1 MTKKSISGKSWGAL
15 ATGAVLVAGALLGTN
30 ILHEQAVRGSEQLTF
45 ANSYNL
51 NHHHNAC
58 GTALVQQHLVA
69 SDSELQL
76 TVFPSSQL
84 GGDAER
90 VASLLDG
97 DIDLDL
103 QGSSALASVYKPIGV
118 MDMAYVF
125 DNPDHL
131 FEWFDSDASQQ
142 VKDDFE
148 EATGAKILGVWYLG
162 DRTFSAN
169 APVRTPEDLE
179 GLRLR
184 YPETPAHLASAAAV
198 GAEPVAVA
206 FEEVYLS
213 LQQGLVD
220 GQENPISLTAENSL
234 DEVLDYVSL
243 SRHAV
248 GSQLIIVAGDTWDRL
263 TEQEQDDLQSALQ
276 GVREQNRQCADED
289 EQETMTRW
297 KDQGSPVI
305 VEDVDREAFKERAQA
320 YWEEHL
326 SPEELEVYNSIR
338 STSTES

>member
-1 MTKKSISGKSWGAL
+1 MTKKSISTASWGAL
-15 ATGAVLVAGALLGTN
+15 AAGAVLVAGALVGTSV
-30 ILHEQAVRGSEQLTF
+30 IHDHAVRGSEQLTF

-58 GTALVQQHLVA
+58 GTALVQQQLVA

-97 DIDLDL
+97 DIDIDL
-103 QGSSALASVYKPIGV
+103 QGSSALASVYEPIGV

-131 FEWFDSDASQQ
+131 FEWFDSEASQQ

-169 APVRTPEDLE
+169 APVRTPEDLQ

-234 DEVLDYVSL
+234 DEVVDYVSL

-248 GSQLIIVAGDTWDRL
+248 GSQLIIVAGDTWERL
-263 TEQEQDDLQSALQ
+263 SEQEQADLQAAISD
-276 GVREQNRQCADED
+276 VRAQNRQCADED

-297 KDQGSPVI
+297 KEQGTPEI
-305 VEDVDREAFKERAQA
+305 IEDVDREAFMEKSHA
-320 YWEEHL
+320 YWEENL

-338 STSTES
+338 SVK

>member
-1 MTKKSISGKSWGAL
+1 MTKKSISTASWGAL
-15 ATGAVLVAGALLGTN
+15 AAGAVLVAGALVGTSV
-30 ILHEQAVRGSEQLTF
+30 IHDHAVRGSEQLTF

-58 GTALVQQHLVA
+58 GTALVQQQLVA

-97 DIDLDL
+97 DIDIDL
-103 QGSSALASVYKPIGV
+103 QGSSALASVYEPIGV

-131 FEWFDSDASQQ
+131 FEWFDSEASQQ

-169 APVRTPEDLE
+169 APVRTPEDLQ

-234 DEVLDYVSL
+234 DEVVDYVSL

-248 GSQLIIVAGDTWDRL
+248 GSQLIIVAGDTWERL
-263 TEQEQDDLQSALQ
+263 SEQEQADLQAAISD
-276 GVREQNRQCADED
+276 VRAQNRQCADED

-297 KDQGSPVI
+297 NEQGTPEI
-305 VEDVDREAFKERAQA
+305 IEDVDREAFMEKAHA
-320 YWEEHL
+320 YWEENL

-338 STSTES
+338 SVK

>member
-1 MTKKSISGKSWGAL
+1 MTKKTLSAKNWGGL
-15 ATGAVLVAGALLGTN
+15 AAGVVLVAGALIGTN
-30 ILHEQAVRGSEQLTF
+30 VLHEQAVRGSEQLTF

-58 GTALVQQHLVA
+58 GTALVQQQLVG

-76 TVFPSSQL
+76 SVFPSSQL
-84 GGDAER
+84 GGDPER

-97 DIDLDL
+97 DIDIDL
-103 QGSSALASVYKPIGV
+103 QGSSALASVYEPIGV

-125 DNPDHL
+125 DDPDHL
-131 FEWFDSDASQQ
+131 FTWFDSEASEP
-142 VKDDFE
+142 VKADFE
-148 EATGAKILGVWYLG
+148 EQTGAKILGVWYLG

-169 APVRTPEDLE
+169 APVRSPEDLE

-220 GQENPISLTAENSL
+220 GHENPISLTAENSL

-248 GSQLIIVAGDTWDRL
+248 GSQLIVVSGDTWEKL
-263 TEQEQDDLQSALQ
+263 SEQEQEDLQGAIT

-289 EQETMTRW
+289 EQATITRW

-305 VEDVDREAFKERAQA
+305 VEDVDRQAFMDRAHA
-320 YWEEHL
+320 YWEDNL
-326 SPEELEVYNSIR
+326 GPEELDVYNSIR
-338 STSTES
+338 SVADEP

>member
-1 MTKKSISGKSWGAL
+1 MTKKSISTASWGAL
-15 ATGAVLVAGALLGTN
+15 AAGAVLVAGALVGTSV
-30 ILHEQAVRGSEQLTF
+30 IHDHAVRGSEQLTF

-58 GTALVQQHLVA
+58 GTALVQQQLVA

-97 DIDLDL
+97 DIDIDL
-103 QGSSALASVYKPIGV
+103 QGSSALASVYEPIGV

-131 FEWFDSDASQQ
+131 FEWFDSEASQQ
-142 VKDDFE
+142 LKDDFE

-169 APVRTPEDLE
+169 APVRTPEDLQ

-234 DEVLDYVSL
+234 DEVVDYVSL

-248 GSQLIIVAGDTWDRL
+248 GSQLIIVAGDTWERL
-263 TEQEQDDLQSALQ
+263 SEQEQADLQAAISD
-276 GVREQNRQCADED
+276 VRDQNRQCADED

-297 KDQGSPVI
+297 KEQGTPEI
-305 VEDVDREAFKERAQA
+305 IEDVDREAFMEKAHA
-320 YWEEHL
+320 YWEENL

-338 STSTES
+338 SVK

>member
-1 MTKKSISGKSWGAL
+1 MTKKSISTASWGAL
-15 ATGAVLVAGALLGTN
+15 AAGAVLVAGALVGTSV
-30 ILHEQAVRGSEQLTF
+30 IHDHAVRGSEQLTF

-58 GTALVQQHLVA
+58 GTALVQQQLVA

-97 DIDLDL
+97 DIDIDL
-103 QGSSALASVYKPIGV
+103 QGSSALASVYEPIGV

-131 FEWFDSDASQQ
+131 FEWFDSEASQQ
-142 VKDDFE
+142 VKDNFE

-169 APVRTPEDLE
+169 APVRTPEDLQ

-234 DEVLDYVSL
+234 DEVVDYVSL

-248 GSQLIIVAGDTWDRL
+248 GSQLIIVAGDTWERL
-263 TEQEQDDLQSALQ
+263 SEQEQADLQAAISD
-276 GVREQNRQCADED
+276 VRAQNRQCADED

-297 KDQGSPVI
+297 KEQGTPEI
-305 VEDVDREAFKERAQA
+305 IEDVDREAFMEKAHA
-320 YWEEHL
+320 YWEENL

-338 STSTES
+338 SVK

>member
-1 MTKKSISGKSWGAL
+1 MTKKSISTASWGAL
-15 ATGAVLVAGALLGTN
+15 AAGAVLVAGALVGTSV
-30 ILHEQAVRGSEQLTF
+30 IHDHAVRGSEQLTF

-58 GTALVQQHLVA
+58 GTALVQQQLVA

-97 DIDLDL
+97 DIDIDL
-103 QGSSALASVYKPIGV
+103 QGSSALASVYEPIGV

-131 FEWFDSDASQQ
+131 FEWFDSEASQQ

-169 APVRTPEDLE
+169 APVRTPEDLQ

-234 DEVLDYVSL
+234 DEVVDYVSL

-248 GSQLIIVAGDTWDRL
+248 GSKLIIVAGDTWERL
-263 TEQEQDDLQSALQ
+263 SEQEQADLQAAISD
-276 GVREQNRQCADED
+276 VRAQNRQCADED

-297 KDQGSPVI
+297 KEQGTPEI
-305 VEDVDREAFKERAQA
+305 IEDVDREAFMEKAHA
-320 YWEEHL
+320 YWEENL

-338 STSTES
+338 SVQ

>member
-1 MTKKSISGKSWGAL
+1 MTKKSISTASWGAL
-15 ATGAVLVAGALLGTN
+15 AAGAVLVAGALVGTSV
-30 ILHEQAVRGSEQLTF
+30 IHDHAVRGSEQLTF

-58 GTALVQQHLVA
+58 GTALVQQQLVA

-97 DIDLDL
+97 DIDIDL
-103 QGSSALASVYKPIGV
+103 QGSSALASVYEPIGV

-131 FEWFDSDASQQ
+131 FEWFDSEASQQ

-162 DRTFSAN
+162 DRTVSAN
-169 APVRTPEDLE
+169 APVRTPEDLQ

-234 DEVLDYVSL
+234 DEVVDYVSL

-248 GSQLIIVAGDTWDRL
+248 GSQLIIVAGDTWERL
-263 TEQEQDDLQSALQ
+263 SEQEQADLQAAISD
-276 GVREQNRQCADED
+276 VRAQNRQCADED

-297 KDQGSPVI
+297 KEQGTPEI
-305 VEDVDREAFKERAQA
+305 IEDVDREAFMEKAHA
-320 YWEEHL
+320 YWEENL

-338 STSTES
+338 SVK

>member
-1 MTKKSISGKSWGAL
+1 MTKKSISTASWGAL
-15 ATGAVLVAGALLGTN
+15 AAGAVLVAGALVGTSV
-30 ILHEQAVRGSEQLTF
+30 IHDHAVRGSEQLTF

-58 GTALVQQHLVA
+58 GTALVQQQLVA

-97 DIDLDL
+97 DIDMDL
-103 QGSSALASVYKPIGV
+103 QGSSALASVYEPIGV

-131 FEWFDSDASQQ
+131 FEWFDSEASQQ

-169 APVRTPEDLE
+169 APVRTPEDLQ

-234 DEVLDYVSL
+234 DEVVDYVSL

-248 GSQLIIVAGDTWDRL
+248 GSQLIIVAGDTWERL
-263 TEQEQDDLQSALQ
+263 SEQEQADLQAAISD
-276 GVREQNRQCADED
+276 VRAQNRQCADED

-297 KDQGSPVI
+297 KEQGTPEI
-305 VEDVDREAFKERAQA
+305 IEDVDREAFMEKAHA
-320 YWEEHL
+320 YWEENL

-338 STSTES
+338 SVK

>member
-1 MTKKSISGKSWGAL
+1 MTKKSISTASWGAL
-15 ATGAVLVAGALLGTN
+15 AAGAVLVAGALVGTSV
-30 ILHEQAVRGSEQLTF
+30 IHDHAVRGSEQLTF

-58 GTALVQQHLVA
+58 GTALVQQQLVA

-97 DIDLDL
+97 DIDIDL
-103 QGSSALASVYKPIGV
+103 QGSSALASVYEPIGV

-131 FEWFDSDASQQ
+131 FEWFDSEASQQ

-169 APVRTPEDLE
+169 APVRTPEDLQ

-220 GQENPISLTAENSL
+220 GQENPVSLTAENSL
-234 DEVLDYVSL
+234 DEVVDYVSL

-248 GSQLIIVAGDTWDRL
+248 GSQLIIVAGDTWERL
-263 TEQEQDDLQSALQ
+263 SEQEQADLQSAISD
-276 GVREQNRQCADED
+276 VRDQNRQCADED

-297 KDQGSPVI
+297 KEQGTPEI
-305 VEDVDREAFKERAQA
+305 IEDVDREAFMEKAHA
-320 YWEEHL
+320 YWEENL

-338 STSTES
+338 SVK

>member
-1 MTKKSISGKSWGAL
+1 MTKKSISTASWGAL
-15 ATGAVLVAGALLGTN
+15 AAGAVLVAGALVGTSV
-30 ILHEQAVRGSEQLTF
+30 IHDHAVRGSEQLTF

-58 GTALVQQHLVA
+58 GTALVQQQLVA

-97 DIDLDL
+97 DIDIDL
-103 QGSSALASVYKPIGV
+103 QGSSALASVYEPIGV

-125 DNPDHL
+125 DDPDHL
-131 FEWFDSDASQQ
+131 FEWFDSEASQQ

-169 APVRTPEDLE
+169 APVRTPEDLQ

-234 DEVLDYVSL
+234 DEVVDYVSL

-248 GSQLIIVAGDTWDRL
+248 GSQLIIVAGDTWERL
-263 TEQEQDDLQSALQ
+263 SEQEQADLQAAISD
-276 GVREQNRQCADED
+276 VRAQNRQCADED

-297 KDQGSPVI
+297 KEQGTPEI
-305 VEDVDREAFKERAQA
+305 IEDVDREAFMEKAHA
-320 YWEEHL
+320 YWEENL

-338 STSTES
+338 SVK

>member
-1 MTKKSISGKSWGAL
+1 MTKKSISTASWGAL
-15 ATGAVLVAGALLGTN
+15 AAGAVLVAGALVGTSV
-30 ILHEQAVRGSEQLTF
+30 IHDHAVRGSEQLTF

-58 GTALVQQHLVA
+58 GTALVQQQLVA

-97 DIDLDL
+97 DIDIDL
-103 QGSSALASVYKPIGV
+103 QGSSALASVYEPIGV

-131 FEWFDSDASQQ
+131 FEWFDSEASQQ

-169 APVRTPEDLE
+169 APVRTPEDLQ

-234 DEVLDYVSL
+234 DEVVDYVSL

-248 GSQLIIVAGDTWDRL
+248 GSQLIIVAGDTWERL
-263 TEQEQDDLQSALQ
+263 SEQEQADLQAAISD
-276 GVREQNRQCADED
+276 VRAQNRQCADED

-297 KDQGSPVI
+297 KEQGTPEI
-305 VEDVDREAFKERAQA
+305 IEDVDREAFMEKAHA
-320 YWEEHL
+320 YWEENL

-338 STSTES
+338 SVQ

>member
-1 MTKKSISGKSWGAL
+1 M
-15 ATGAVLVAGALLGTN
+15 
-30 ILHEQAVRGSEQLTF
+30 
-45 ANSYNL
+45 
-51 NHHHNAC
+51 
-58 GTALVQQHLVA
+58 
-69 SDSELQL
+69 
-76 TVFPSSQL
+76 
-84 GGDAER
+84 
-90 VASLLDG
+90 ASLLDG
-97 DIDLDL
+97 DIDIDL

-131 FEWFDSDASQQ
+131 FKWFDSEASQQ

-169 APVRTPEDLE
+169 APVRTPEDLN

-234 DEVLDYVSL
+234 DEVVGYLSL

-248 GSQLIIVAGDTWDRL
+248 GSQLVIVAGDTWERL
-263 TEQEQDDLQSALQ
+263 TEQEQEDLQSAITD
-276 GVREQNRQCADED
+276 VREQNRQCADED

-297 KDQGSPVI
+297 RDQGSPQI
-305 VEDVDREAFKERAQA
+305 VEDVDREAFMKRAHA
-320 YWEEHL
+320 YWEENL

-338 STSTES
+338 SIEE

>member
-1 MTKKSISGKSWGAL
+1 MTKKSISTASWGAL
-15 ATGAVLVAGALLGTN
+15 AAGAVLVAGALVGTN
-30 ILHEQAVRGSEQLTF
+30 VIHDHAVRGSEQLTF

-58 GTALVQQHLVA
+58 GTALVQQQLVA

-97 DIDLDL
+97 DIDIDL
-103 QGSSALASVYKPIGV
+103 QGSSALASVYEPIGV

-131 FEWFDSDASQQ
+131 FEWFDSEASQQ

-169 APVRTPEDLE
+169 APVRTPEDLQ

-234 DEVLDYVSL
+234 DEVVDYVSL

-248 GSQLIIVAGDTWDRL
+248 GSQLIIVAGDTWERL
-263 TEQEQDDLQSALQ
+263 SEQEQADLQAAISD
-276 GVREQNRQCADED
+276 VRDQNRQCADED

-297 KDQGSPVI
+297 KEQGTPEI
-305 VEDVDREAFKERAQA
+305 IEDVDREAFMEKAHA
-320 YWEEHL
+320 YWEENL

-338 STSTES
+338 SVK

>member
-1 MTKKSISGKSWGAL
+1 MTKKSISTASWGAL
-15 ATGAVLVAGALLGTN
+15 AAGAVLVAGALVGTSV
-30 ILHEQAVRGSEQLTF
+30 IHDHAVRGSEQLTF

-58 GTALVQQHLVA
+58 GTALVQQQLVA

-97 DIDLDL
+97 DIDIDP
-103 QGSSALASVYKPIGV
+103 QGSSALASVYEPIGV

-131 FEWFDSDASQQ
+131 FEWFDSEASQQ

-169 APVRTPEDLE
+169 APVRTPEDLQ

-234 DEVLDYVSL
+234 DEVVDYVSL

-248 GSQLIIVAGDTWDRL
+248 GSQLIIVAGDTWERL
-263 TEQEQDDLQSALQ
+263 SEQEQADLQAAISD
-276 GVREQNRQCADED
+276 VRAQNRQCADED

-297 KDQGSPVI
+297 KEQGTPEI
-305 VEDVDREAFKERAQA
+305 IEDVDREAFMEKAHA
-320 YWEEHL
+320 YWEENL

-338 STSTES
+338 SVK

>member
-1 MTKKSISGKSWGAL
+1 MTKKSISAASWGGL
-15 ATGAVLVAGALLGTN
+15 AAGAVLVACALIGTSV
-30 ILHEQAVRGSEQLTF
+30 LHDHAVRGSEQLTF

-58 GTALVQQHLVA
+58 GTALVQQQLVA

-97 DIDLDL
+97 DIDIDL

-125 DNPDHL
+125 DSPDHL
-131 FEWFDSDASQQ
+131 FKWFDSEASQQ

-169 APVRTPEDLE
+169 APVRTPKDLN

-220 GQENPISLTAENSL
+220 GQENPISLTAESSL
-234 DEVLDYVSL
+234 DEVVDYVSL

-248 GSQLIIVAGDTWDRL
+248 GSQLIIVAGDTWERL
-263 TEQEQDDLQSALQ
+263 TEQEQEDLQSAITD
-276 GVREQNRQCADED
+276 VREQNRQCADED
-289 EQETMTRW
+289 EKETMTRW
-297 KDQGSPVI
+297 RDQGSPQI
-305 VEDVDREAFKERAQA
+305 VEDVDREAFMKHAHA
-320 YWEEHL
+320 YWEENL
-326 SPEELEVYNSIR
+326 SPEELEVYSSIR
-338 STSTES
+338 SIEE

>member
-1 MTKKSISGKSWGAL
+1 MTKKSISTASWGAL
-15 ATGAVLVAGALLGTN
+15 AAGAVLVAGALVGTSV
-30 ILHEQAVRGSEQLTF
+30 IHDHAVRGSEQLTF

-58 GTALVQQHLVA
+58 GTALVQQQLVA

-97 DIDLDL
+97 DIDIDL
-103 QGSSALASVYKPIGV
+103 QGSSALASVFKSIGV

-131 FEWFDSDASQQ
+131 FEWFDSEASQQ

-169 APVRTPEDLE
+169 APVRTPEDLQ

-234 DEVLDYVSL
+234 DEVVDYVSL

-248 GSQLIIVAGDTWDRL
+248 GSQLIIVAGDTWERL
-263 TEQEQDDLQSALQ
+263 SEQEQADLQSAISD
-276 GVREQNRQCADED
+276 VRDQNRQCADED

-297 KDQGSPVI
+297 KEQGTPEI
-305 VEDVDREAFKERAQA
+305 IEDVDREAFMEKAHA
-320 YWEEHL
+320 YWEENL

-338 STSTES
+338 SVK

>member
-1 MTKKSISGKSWGAL
+1 MTKKSISTASWGAL
-15 ATGAVLVAGALLGTN
+15 AAGAVLVAGALVGTSV
-30 ILHEQAVRGSEQLTF
+30 IHDHAVRGSEQLTF

-58 GTALVQQHLVA
+58 GTALVQQQLVA

-97 DIDLDL
+97 DIDIDL
-103 QGSSALASVYKPIGV
+103 QGSSALASVFKPIGV

-131 FEWFDSDASQQ
+131 FEWFDSEASQQ

-169 APVRTPEDLE
+169 APVRTPEDLQV
-179 GLRLR
+179 LRLR

-234 DEVLDYVSL
+234 DEVVDYVSL

-248 GSQLIIVAGDTWDRL
+248 GSQLIIVAGDTWERL
-263 TEQEQDDLQSALQ
+263 SEQEQADLQSAISD
-276 GVREQNRQCADED
+276 VRDQNRQCADED

-297 KDQGSPVI
+297 KEQGTPEVI
-305 VEDVDREAFKERAQA
+305 EDVDREAFMEKAHA
-320 YWEEHL
+320 YWEENL

-338 STSTES
+338 SVQ

>member
-1 MTKKSISGKSWGAL
+1 MTKKSISTASWGAL
-15 ATGAVLVAGALLGTN
+15 AAGAVLVAGSLIGTTV
-30 ILHEQAVRGSEQLTF
+30 LHDHAVRGSEQLTF

-58 GTALVQQHLVA
+58 GTALVQQQLVA

-97 DIDLDL
+97 DIDIDL
-103 QGSSALASVYKPIGV
+103 QGSSALASVYEPIGV

-131 FEWFDSDASQQ
+131 FEWFDSEASQQ

-169 APVRTPEDLE
+169 APVRTPEDLQ

-234 DEVLDYVSL
+234 DEVVDYVSL

-248 GSQLIIVAGDTWDRL
+248 GSQLIIVAGDTWERL
-263 TEQEQDDLQSALQ
+263 SEQEQADLQASISD
-276 GVREQNRQCADED
+276 VRAQNRQCADED

-297 KDQGSPVI
+297 QEQGTPEVI
-305 VEDVDREAFKERAQA
+305 EDVDREAFMEKAHA
-320 YWEEHL
+320 YWEENL

-338 STSTES
+338 SVQ

>member
-1 MTKKSISGKSWGAL
+1 MTKKSISTASGGAL
-15 ATGAVLVAGALLGTN
+15 AAGAVLVAGALVGTSV
-30 ILHEQAVRGSEQLTF
+30 IHDHAVRGSEQLTF

-58 GTALVQQHLVA
+58 GTALVQQQLVA

-97 DIDLDL
+97 DIDIDL
-103 QGSSALASVYKPIGV
+103 QGSSALASVYEPIGV

-131 FEWFDSDASQQ
+131 FEWFDSEASQQ

-169 APVRTPEDLE
+169 APVRTPEDLQ

-234 DEVLDYVSL
+234 DEVVDYVSL

-248 GSQLIIVAGDTWDRL
+248 GSQLIIVAGDTWERL
-263 TEQEQDDLQSALQ
+263 SEQEQADLQAAISD
-276 GVREQNRQCADED
+276 VRAQNRQCADED

-297 KDQGSPVI
+297 KEQGTPEI
-305 VEDVDREAFKERAQA
+305 IEDVDREAFMEKAHA
-320 YWEEHL
+320 YWEENL

-338 STSTES
+338 SVK

>member
-1 MTKKSISGKSWGAL
+1 MTKKSISTASWGAL
-15 ATGAVLVAGALLGTN
+15 AAGAVLVAGALVGTSV
-30 ILHEQAVRGSEQLTF
+30 IHDHAVRGSEQLTF

-58 GTALVQQHLVA
+58 GTALVQQQLVA

-97 DIDLDL
+97 DIDIDL
-103 QGSSALASVYKPIGV
+103 QGSSALASVYEPIGV

-131 FEWFDSDASQQ
+131 FEWFDSEASQQ

-169 APVRTPEDLE
+169 APVRTPEDLQ

-234 DEVLDYVSL
+234 DEVVDYVSL

-248 GSQLIIVAGDTWDRL
+248 GSQLIVVAGDTWERL
-263 TEQEQDDLQSALQ
+263 SEQEQADLQAAISD
-276 GVREQNRQCADED
+276 VRAQNRQCADED

-297 KDQGSPVI
+297 KEQGTPEI
-305 VEDVDREAFKERAQA
+305 IEDVDREAFMEKAHA
-320 YWEEHL
+320 YWEENL

-338 STSTES
+338 SVK

>member
-1 MTKKSISGKSWGAL
+1 MTKKSISTASWGAL
-15 ATGAVLVAGALLGTN
+15 AAGAVLVAGSLIGTTV
-30 ILHEQAVRGSEQLTF
+30 LHDHAVRGSEQLTF

-58 GTALVQQHLVA
+58 GTALVQQQLVA

-97 DIDLDL
+97 DIDIDL
-103 QGSSALASVYKPIGV
+103 QGSSALASVYEPIGV

-131 FEWFDSDASQQ
+131 FEWFDSAASQQ

-148 EATGAKILGVWYLG
+148 QATGAKILGVWYLG

-169 APVRTPEDLE
+169 APVRTPEDLQ

-206 FEEVYLS
+206 FEEIYLS

-234 DEVLDYVSL
+234 DEVVDYVSL

-248 GSQLIIVAGDTWDRL
+248 GSQLIIVAGDTWQRL
-263 TEQEQDDLQSALQ
+263 SEQEQADLQASISD
-276 GVREQNRQCADED
+276 VRAQNRQCADED

-297 KDQGSPVI
+297 KEQGTPEVI
-305 VEDVDREAFKERAQA
+305 EDVDREAFMEKAHA
-320 YWEEHL
+320 YWEENL

-338 STSTES
+338 SVK

>member
-1 MTKKSISGKSWGAL
+1 MTKKSISTASWGAL
-15 ATGAVLVAGALLGTN
+15 AAGAVLVAGALVGTSV
-30 ILHEQAVRGSEQLTF
+30 IHDHAVRGSEQLTF

-58 GTALVQQHLVA
+58 GTALVQQQLVA

-97 DIDLDL
+97 DIDIDL
-103 QGSSALASVYKPIGV
+103 QGSSALASVFKSIGV

-131 FEWFDSDASQQ
+131 FEWFDSEASQQ

-169 APVRTPEDLE
+169 APVRTPEDLQ

-234 DEVLDYVSL
+234 DEVVDYVSL

-248 GSQLIIVAGDTWDRL
+248 GSQLIIVAGDTWERL
-263 TEQEQDDLQSALQ
+263 SEQEQADLQSAISD
-276 GVREQNRQCADED
+276 VRDQNRQCADED

-297 KDQGSPVI
+297 KKQGTPEI
-305 VEDVDREAFKERAQA
+305 IEDVDREAFMEKAHA
-320 YWEEHL
+320 YWEENL

-338 STSTES
+338 SVK

>member
-1 MTKKSISGKSWGAL
+1 MTKKSISTASWGAL
-15 ATGAVLVAGALLGTN
+15 AVGAVLVAGALVGTSV
-30 ILHEQAVRGSEQLTF
+30 IHDHAVRGSEQLTF

-58 GTALVQQHLVA
+58 GTALVQQQLVA

-97 DIDLDL
+97 DIDIDL
-103 QGSSALASVYKPIGV
+103 QGSSALASVYEPIGV

-131 FEWFDSDASQQ
+131 FEWFDSEASQQ

-169 APVRTPEDLE
+169 APVRTPEDLQ

-234 DEVLDYVSL
+234 DEVVDYVSL

-248 GSQLIIVAGDTWDRL
+248 GSQLIIVAGDTWERL
-263 TEQEQDDLQSALQ
+263 SEQEQADLQAAISD
-276 GVREQNRQCADED
+276 VRAQNRQCADED

-297 KDQGSPVI
+297 KEQGTPEI
-305 VEDVDREAFKERAQA
+305 IEDVDREAFMEKAHA
-320 YWEEHL
+320 YWEENL

-338 STSTES
+338 SVK

>member
-1 MTKKSISGKSWGAL
+1 MTKKSISTASWGAL
-15 ATGAVLVAGALLGTN
+15 AAGAVLVAGALVGTSV
-30 ILHEQAVRGSEQLTF
+30 IHDHAVRGSEQLTF

-58 GTALVQQHLVA
+58 GTALVQQQLVA

-97 DIDLDL
+97 DIDIDL
-103 QGSSALASVYKPIGV
+103 QGSSALASVYEPIGV

-131 FEWFDSDASQQ
+131 FEWFDSEASQQ

-169 APVRTPEDLE
+169 APVRTPEDLQ

-234 DEVLDYVSL
+234 DEVVDYVSL

-248 GSQLIIVAGDTWDRL
+248 GSQLIIVAGDTWERL
-263 TEQEQDDLQSALQ
+263 SEQEQADLQAAISD
-276 GVREQNRQCADED
+276 VRAQNRQCAVED

-297 KDQGSPVI
+297 KEQGTPEI
-305 VEDVDREAFKERAQA
+305 IEDVDREAFMEKAHA
-320 YWEEHL
+320 YWEENL

-338 STSTES
+338 SVK

>member
-1 MTKKSISGKSWGAL
+1 MTKKSISTASWGAL
-15 ATGAVLVAGALLGTN
+15 AAGAVLVAGALVGTSV
-30 ILHEQAVRGSEQLTF
+30 IHDHAVRGSEQLTF

-58 GTALVQQHLVA
+58 GTALVQQQLVA

-97 DIDLDL
+97 DIDIDL
-103 QGSSALASVYKPIGV
+103 QGSSALASVYEPIGV

-125 DNPDHL
+125 DNPNHL
-131 FEWFDSDASQQ
+131 FEWFDSEASQQ

-169 APVRTPEDLE
+169 APVRTPEDLQ

-234 DEVLDYVSL
+234 DEVVDYVSL

-248 GSQLIIVAGDTWDRL
+248 GSQLIIVAGDTWERL
-263 TEQEQDDLQSALQ
+263 SEQEQADLQAAISD
-276 GVREQNRQCADED
+276 VRAQNRQCADED

-297 KDQGSPVI
+297 KEQGTPEI
-305 VEDVDREAFKERAQA
+305 IEDVDREAFMEKAHA
-320 YWEEHL
+320 YWEENL

-338 STSTES
+338 SVK

>member
-1 MTKKSISGKSWGAL
+1 MTKKSISTASWGAL
-15 ATGAVLVAGALLGTN
+15 AAGAVLAAGALVGTSV
-30 ILHEQAVRGSEQLTF
+30 IHDHAVRGSEQLTF

-58 GTALVQQHLVA
+58 GTALVQQQLVA

-97 DIDLDL
+97 DIDIDL
-103 QGSSALASVYKPIGV
+103 QGSSALASVYEPIGV

-131 FEWFDSDASQQ
+131 FEWFDSGASQQ

-169 APVRTPEDLE
+169 APVRTPEDLQ

-234 DEVLDYVSL
+234 DEVVDYVSL

-248 GSQLIIVAGDTWDRL
+248 GSQLIIVAGDTWERL
-263 TEQEQDDLQSALQ
+263 SEQEQADLQSAISD
-276 GVREQNRQCADED
+276 VRDQNRQCADED

-297 KDQGSPVI
+297 KKQGTPEI
-305 VEDVDREAFKERAQA
+305 IEDVDREAFMEKAHA
-320 YWEEHL
+320 YWEENL

-338 STSTES
+338 SVK

>member
-1 MTKKSISGKSWGAL
+1 MTKKSISTASWGAL
-15 ATGAVLVAGALLGTN
+15 AAGAVLVAGALVGTSV
-30 ILHEQAVRGSEQLTF
+30 IHDHAVRGSEQLTF

-58 GTALVQQHLVA
+58 GTALVQQQLVA

-97 DIDLDL
+97 DIDIDL
-103 QGSSALASVYKPIGV
+103 QGSSALASVYEPIGV

-131 FEWFDSDASQQ
+131 FEWFDSEASQQ

-169 APVRTPEDLE
+169 APVRTPEDLQ

-234 DEVLDYVSL
+234 DEVVDYVSL

-248 GSQLIIVAGDTWDRL
+248 GSQLIIVAGDTWERL
-263 TEQEQDDLQSALQ
+263 SEQEQADLQAAISD
-276 GVREQNRQCADED
+276 VRAQNRQCADED

-297 KDQGSPVI
+297 KEQGTPEI
-305 VEDVDREAFKERAQA
+305 IEDVDREAFMEKAHA
-320 YWEEHL
+320 YWEENL

-338 STSTES
+338 SVK

>member
-1 MTKKSISGKSWGAL
+1 MTKKSISTASWGAL
-15 ATGAVLVAGALLGTN
+15 AAGAVLVAGALVGTSV
-30 ILHEQAVRGSEQLTF
+30 IHDHAVRGSEQLTF

-58 GTALVQQHLVA
+58 GTALVQQQLVA

-97 DIDLDL
+97 DIDIDL
-103 QGSSALASVYKPIGV
+103 QGSSALASVYEPIGV

-131 FEWFDSDASQQ
+131 FEWFDSEASQQ

-169 APVRTPEDLE
+169 APVRTPEDLQ

-234 DEVLDYVSL
+234 DEVVDYVSL

-248 GSQLIIVAGDTWDRL
+248 GSQLIIVAGDTWERL
-263 TEQEQDDLQSALQ
+263 SEQEQADLQSAISD
-276 GVREQNRQCADED
+276 VRDQNRQCADED

-297 KDQGSPVI
+297 KEQGTPEI
-305 VEDVDREAFKERAQA
+305 IEDVDREAFMEKAHA
-320 YWEEHL
+320 YWEENL

-338 STSTES
+338 SVK

>member
-1 MTKKSISGKSWGAL
+1 MTKKSISTASWGAL
-15 ATGAVLVAGALLGTN
+15 AAGAVLVAGALVGTSV
-30 ILHEQAVRGSEQLTF
+30 IHDHAVRGSEQLTF

-58 GTALVQQHLVA
+58 GTALVQQQLVA

-97 DIDLDL
+97 DIDIDL
-103 QGSSALASVYKPIGV
+103 QGSSALASVYEPIGV

-131 FEWFDSDASQQ
+131 FEWFDSEASQQ
-142 VKDDFE
+142 VKNDFE

-169 APVRTPEDLE
+169 APVRTPEDLQ

-234 DEVLDYVSL
+234 DEVVDYVSL

-248 GSQLIIVAGDTWDRL
+248 GSQLIVVAGDTWERL
-263 TEQEQDDLQSALQ
+263 SEQEQADLQAAISD
-276 GVREQNRQCADED
+276 VRAQNRQCADED

-297 KDQGSPVI
+297 KEQGTPEVI
-305 VEDVDREAFKERAQA
+305 EDVDREAFMEKAHA
-320 YWEEHL
+320 YWEENL

-338 STSTES
+338 SVQ

>member
-1 MTKKSISGKSWGAL
+1 MTKKSISTASWGAL
-15 ATGAVLVAGALLGTN
+15 AAGAVLVAGALVGTSV
-30 ILHEQAVRGSEQLTF
+30 IHDHAVRGSEQLTF

-58 GTALVQQHLVA
+58 GTALVQQQLVA

-97 DIDLDL
+97 DIDIDL
-103 QGSSALASVYKPIGV
+103 QGSSALASVYEPIGV

-131 FEWFDSDASQQ
+131 FEWFDSEASQQ

-169 APVRTPEDLE
+169 APVRTPEDLQ

-206 FEEVYLS
+206 FEELYLS

-234 DEVLDYVSL
+234 DEVVDYVSL

-248 GSQLIIVAGDTWDRL
+248 GSQLIIVAGDTWERL
-263 TEQEQDDLQSALQ
+263 SEQEQADLQAAISD
-276 GVREQNRQCADED
+276 VRAQNRQCADED

-297 KDQGSPVI
+297 KEQGTPEI
-305 VEDVDREAFKERAQA
+305 IEDVDREAFMEKAHA
-320 YWEEHL
+320 YWEENL

-338 STSTES
+338 SVK

>member
-1 MTKKSISGKSWGAL
+1 MTKKSISTASWGAL
-15 ATGAVLVAGALLGTN
+15 AAGAVLVAGALVGTSV
-30 ILHEQAVRGSEQLTF
+30 IHDHAVRGSEQLTF

-58 GTALVQQHLVA
+58 GTALVQQQLVA

-97 DIDLDL
+97 DIDIDL
-103 QGSSALASVYKPIGV
+103 QGSSALASVYEPIGV

-125 DNPDHL
+125 DDPDHL
-131 FEWFDSDASQQ
+131 FEWFDSEASQQ

-169 APVRTPEDLE
+169 APVRTPEDLQ

-234 DEVLDYVSL
+234 DEVVDYVSL

-248 GSQLIIVAGDTWDRL
+248 GSQLIIVAGDTWERL
-263 TEQEQDDLQSALQ
+263 SEQEQADLQAAISD
-276 GVREQNRQCADED
+276 VRAQNRQCADED

-297 KDQGSPVI
+297 NEQGTPEI
-305 VEDVDREAFKERAQA
+305 IEDVDREAFMEKAHA
-320 YWEEHL
+320 YWEENL

-338 STSTES
+338 SVK

>member
-1 MTKKSISGKSWGAL
+1 MTKKSISTASWGAL
-15 ATGAVLVAGALLGTN
+15 AAGAVLVAGALVGTSV
-30 ILHEQAVRGSEQLTF
+30 IHDHAVRGSEQLTF

-58 GTALVQQHLVA
+58 GTALVQQQLVA

-97 DIDLDL
+97 DIDIDL
-103 QGSSALASVYKPIGV
+103 QGSSALASVYEPIGV

-131 FEWFDSDASQQ
+131 FEWFDSEASQQ

-169 APVRTPEDLE
+169 APVRTPEDLQ

-234 DEVLDYVSL
+234 DEVVDYVSL

-248 GSQLIIVAGDTWDRL
+248 GSQLIIVAGDTWERL
-263 TEQEQDDLQSALQ
+263 SEQEQADLQASISD
-276 GVREQNRQCADED
+276 VRAQNRQCADED

-297 KDQGSPVI
+297 KEQGTPEI
-305 VEDVDREAFKERAQA
+305 IEDVDREAFMEKAHA
-320 YWEEHL
+320 YWEENL

-338 STSTES
+338 SVK

>member
-1 MTKKSISGKSWGAL
+1 MTKKSISTASWGAL
-15 ATGAVLVAGALLGTN
+15 AAGAVLVAGALVGTSV
-30 ILHEQAVRGSEQLTF
+30 IHDHAVRGSEQLTF

-58 GTALVQQHLVA
+58 GTALVQQQLVA

-97 DIDLDL
+97 DIDIDL
-103 QGSSALASVYKPIGV
+103 QGSSALASVYEPIGV

-131 FEWFDSDASQQ
+131 FEWFDSEASQQ

-169 APVRTPEDLE
+169 APVRTPEDLQ

-234 DEVLDYVSL
+234 DEVVDYVSL

-248 GSQLIIVAGDTWDRL
+248 GSQLIIVARDTWERL
-263 TEQEQDDLQSALQ
+263 SEQEQADLQAAISD
-276 GVREQNRQCADED
+276 VRAQNRQCADED

-297 KDQGSPVI
+297 KEQGTPEI
-305 VEDVDREAFKERAQA
+305 IEDVDREAFMEKAHA
-320 YWEEHL
+320 YWEENL

-338 STSTES
+338 SVK

>member
-1 MTKKSISGKSWGAL
+1 MTKKSISTASWGAL
-15 ATGAVLVAGALLGTN
+15 AAGAVLVAGALVGTSV
-30 ILHEQAVRGSEQLTF
+30 IHDHAVRGSEQLTF

-58 GTALVQQHLVA
+58 GTALVQQQLVA

-97 DIDLDL
+97 DIDIDL
-103 QGSSALASVYKPIGV
+103 QGSSALASVYEPIGV

-131 FEWFDSDASQQ
+131 FEWFDSEASQQ

-169 APVRTPEDLE
+169 APVRTPEDLQ

-234 DEVLDYVSL
+234 DEVVDYVSL

-248 GSQLIIVAGDTWDRL
+248 GSQLIIVAGDTWERL
-263 TEQEQDDLQSALQ
+263 SEQEQADLQAAISD
-276 GVREQNRQCADED
+276 VRAQNRQCADED

-297 KDQGSPVI
+297 KEQGTPEI
-305 VEDVDREAFKERAQA
+305 IEDVDREAFMEKAHA
-320 YWEEHL
+320 YWEETL

-338 STSTES
+338 SVK

>member
-1 MTKKSISGKSWGAL
+1 MNQKTPSAKSWGAL
-15 ATGAVLVAGALLGTN
+15 ATGAVLVAGALIGTN
-30 ILHEQAVRGSEQLTF
+30 VLHAQAVRGSEQLTF

-58 GTALVQQHLVA
+58 GTALVQQQLVA

-97 DIDLDL
+97 DIDIDL
-103 QGSSALASVYKPIGV
+103 QGSSALASVYEPIGV

-131 FEWFDSDASQQ
+131 FEWFDSEASQPI
-142 VKDDFE
+142 KDDFE
-148 EATGAKILGVWYLG
+148 EQTGAKILGVWYLG

-169 APVRTPEDLE
+169 APVRAPEDLE

-234 DEVLDYVSL
+234 DEVVDYVSL

-248 GSQLIIVAGDTWDRL
+248 GSQLIVVAGDTWERL
-263 TEQEQDDLQSALQ
+263 SEQEQDDLQSAIS

-289 EQETMTRW
+289 EQEVITRW
-297 KDQGSPVI
+297 KDQGSPI
-305 VEDVDREAFKERAQA
+305 LVEDVDREAFMEHAHA
-320 YWEEHL
+320 YWGDNL
-326 SPEELEVYNSIR
+326 SEGEKEVYDSIR
-338 STSTES
+338 SVASGS